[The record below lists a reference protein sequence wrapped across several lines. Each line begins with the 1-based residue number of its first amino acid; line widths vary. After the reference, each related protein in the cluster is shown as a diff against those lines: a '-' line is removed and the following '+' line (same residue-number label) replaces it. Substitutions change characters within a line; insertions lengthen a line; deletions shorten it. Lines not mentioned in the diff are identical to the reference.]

1 MVKILALGN
10 EFIGEDSFAKE
21 ISKILSKNHK
31 IINIKDSFQFLYE
44 LQSKDEIVILDVVE
58 DLMEVKLIGRDD
70 LRQNNIISVHD
81 LDASFFLQLI
91 KPDVK
96 IIGLPQYS
104 EKEDLP
110 RIIQKVEELL
120 ND

>member
-44 LQSKDEIVILDVVE
+44 LQSKDEIVILDVV
-58 DLMEVKLIGRDD
+58 LGLTEVKLLEIED
-70 LRQNNIISVHD
+70 LKESNILTAHD

-104 EKEDLP
+104 ENEDLP
-110 RIIQKVEELL
+110 RIIQEVEELL